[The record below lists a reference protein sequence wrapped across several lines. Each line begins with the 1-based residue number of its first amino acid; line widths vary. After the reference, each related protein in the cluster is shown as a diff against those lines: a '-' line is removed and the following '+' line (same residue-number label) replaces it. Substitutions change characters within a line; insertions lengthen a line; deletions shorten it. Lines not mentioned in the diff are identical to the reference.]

1 MSAESEQLKLSAV
14 PEAEVKFKIISDR
27 DVMNVVNADS
37 SEVLIE
43 ISGYDLQ
50 INFNMEYLKSVEDI
64 DAACNGIAQLFRD
77 TIMDK
82 LLEYRKQNDIFPL
95 FVNEQRHYSYVV
107 PFQ

>member
-82 LLEYRKQNDIFPL
+82 LLEYRKQK
-95 FVNEQRHYSYVV
+95 
-107 PFQ
+107 